1 MNHLPN
7 QPAANDEKYGKL
19 PFQINEVKFGR
30 FVTVL
35 VFVLVFL
42 WLL

>member
-1 MNHLPN
+1 MNDLPN
-7 QPAANDEKYGKL
+7 QPAANDEKYGKR
-19 PFQINEVKFGR
+19 PFQIDEVKFRR

-35 VFVLVFL
+35 VFVLVFF